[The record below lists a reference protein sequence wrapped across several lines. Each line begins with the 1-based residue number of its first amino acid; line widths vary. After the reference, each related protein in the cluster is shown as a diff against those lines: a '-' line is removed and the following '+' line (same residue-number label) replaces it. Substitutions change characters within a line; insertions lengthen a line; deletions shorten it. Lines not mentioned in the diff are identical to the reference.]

1 MQAST
6 SVVDCSGCGEQ
17 NSSDMSFCLKCGKV
31 LSSAVQEQRDIQG
44 VKKRQCKSCGRAD
57 ELNHRYCI
65 FCGADIKAFVAK
77 AANPEALNKFTTELS
92 QLTADPDPNEALQ
105 VARDQSNSAA
115 SNYHAP
121 VVYKNKAATKPSYG
135 ALVVQLFL
143 LLGLASGAGLA
154 YCFKGPAL
162 LQAYNLV
169 TGNSF
174 KDGLLIFTEQ
184 PTVNIVTESQ
194 DRKQYTVGQTK
205 NGSMAVSGI
214 DPGVQ
219 RITFSLP
226 DASIIE
232 AVTLL
237 PSKLNMLGYDQKVDV
252 NAGKH

>member
-1 MQAST
+1 
-6 SVVDCSGCGEQ
+6 
-17 NSSDMSFCLKCGKV
+17 MSFCLKCGKV
-31 LSSAVQEQRDIQG
+31 LSSAVQAQRDIQG

-65 FCGADIKAFVAK
+65 FCGADIKAFVAM
-77 AANPEALNKFTTELS
+77 AANPEALVRFTTELS
-92 QLTADPDPNEALQ
+92 QVTAEAVDANDALQ

-121 VVYKNKAATKPSYG
+121 VVYKNKAANKPSYG
-135 ALVVQLFL
+135 ALAVQLFL

-154 YCFKGPAL
+154 YAFKGPTL

-169 TGNSF
+169 TGNNL

-184 PTVNIVTESQ
+184 PTVSVVTESQ
-194 DRKQYTVGQTK
+194 DRKRFVVGQTK
-205 NGSMAVSGI
+205 SGSMAISGI
-214 DPGVQ
+214 EPGMH

-226 DASIIE
+226 DVSIME

-237 PSKLNMLGYDQKVDV
+237 PSKLNMLGYEQKVDV